1 MNTGA
6 ALFRRASTVTA
17 AGTAALAALAAAA
30 SPALAH
36 GSMRT
41 PVSRVLACYQENPE
55 SPRSAACR
63 AAVSASG
70 KQAFYDWNG
79 VRIGDAAGRHRRII
93 PDGRLCSAGV
103 AAFRGLDLP
112 RADWPATRLAA
123 GASYTFR
130 YQVTAV
136 HRGRFELYVT
146 RDGYDPRKPLT
157 WADLES
163 RPFLTKSDPPIR
175 DGAYQLPGR
184 IPAGKK
190 GRHLIYAIWQRSDS
204 PEAFY
209 SCSDVVFGGKGGT
222 AGTGAAAAPK
232 AKAKGK
238 GAPAR
243 KAPSTPEPSAP
254 AAPLTAHGHVHGGA
268 PAGRVNAE
276 PAARTTDDSPATITG
291 TVLMTGTAGL
301 ALGGVAGLLLTGRH
315 PRRPGRPRRPRG
327 LGRPHRP
334 SRHT

>member
-6 ALFRRASTVTA
+6 VLFRRASTVTA
-17 AGTAALAALAAAA
+17 AGGAALAALAAAA
-30 SPALAH
+30 CPALAH

-123 GASYTFR
+123 GAAYTFR

-163 RPFLTKSDPPIR
+163 RPFLTQSDPPIK

-222 AGTGAAAAPK
+222 AGPGAAGVPK
-232 AKAKGK
+232 AK
-238 GAPAR
+238 GANAT
-243 KAPSTPEPSAP
+243 KAPSMPKPSTPPLP

-268 PAGRVNAE
+268 PAGQVNAE

-301 ALGGVAGLLLTGRH
+301 ALGGIAGLLLTS
-315 PRRPGRPRRPRG
+315 RRPGRRPRRPLR
-327 LGRPHRP
+327 R